1 LIKKTLKQNSRK
13 EKKVKN
19 NTKNKKKQVSKL
31 NLTSNFPNTHKTK
44 KTKITTS
51 AKSKINS
58 KGSKSI
64 YVRRSTGREEKFDT
78 DRLTKTVSR
87 AGVSFPVAKD
97 IAKSVT
103 KKITKSVQNKSTGR
117 TTKKKIP
124 THQKQQDK
132 QQKKQKQKR
141 SSLVSTK
148 QKTKIKQKKEPEKVI
163 VTASQVRELVQN
175 ELNDRNL
182 QDHSPSFSGNT
193 TTTQETSKKITLD
206 DKEPVM
212 DQVAANKNKI
222 LYDPSRGKGR
232 S

>member
-1 LIKKTLKQNSRK
+1 MIKKTSKQKNSRK

-19 NTKNKKKQVSKL
+19 NTKNKKKQVSKS
-31 NLTSNFPNTHKTK
+31 NLTSNFPNIHKTK
-44 KTKITTS
+44 KTKSTTDT
-51 AKSKINS
+51 KSKINS

-64 YVRRSTGREEKFDT
+64 YVKRSTGREEKFDT

-103 KKITKSVQNKSTGR
+103 KKITKSVQNKSTG
-117 TTKKKIP
+117 TTEKKIP
-124 THQKQQDK
+124 TDKKQQ
-132 QQKKQKQKR
+132 QQNQNQKR
-141 SSLVSTK
+141 SSSLVSTK
-148 QKTKIKQKKEPEKVI
+148 QKIKIKQKKEPEKVI

-182 QDHSPSFSGNT
+182 QDHSPTFSGDT
-193 TTTQETSKKITLD
+193 TTSQETPEKITLN

-222 LYDPSRGKGR
+222 LYDRSRGKVR
-232 S
+232 T

>member
-1 LIKKTLKQNSRK
+1 MIKETLKQNSRK

-44 KTKITTS
+44 KTKGTTS

-117 TTKKKIP
+117 TTKKKIS

>member
-1 LIKKTLKQNSRK
+1 MIKKTSKQKNSGK

-19 NTKNKKKQVSKL
+19 NTKNKKKQVSKS
-31 NLTSNFPNTHKTK
+31 NLTSNFPNSHKTK
-44 KTKITTS
+44 KTKNTTDT
-51 AKSKINS
+51 KSKINS

-64 YVRRSTGREEKFDT
+64 YVKRSTGREEKFDT

-117 TTKKKIP
+117 TTEKKIP
-124 THQKQQDK
+124 TDKKQQ
-132 QQKKQKQKR
+132 QQNQKQKR
-141 SSLVSTK
+141 SSSLVSTK
-148 QKTKIKQKKEPEKVI
+148 QKTKIKQKNEPEKVI

-182 QDHSPSFSGNT
+182 QDHSPTFSGDT
-193 TTTQETSKKITLD
+193 TTSQETPEKITLN

-212 DQVAANKNKI
+212 DHVAANKNKI
-222 LYDPSRGKGR
+222 LYDRSRGKVR

>member
-1 LIKKTLKQNSRK
+1 S
-13 EKKVKN
+13 
-19 NTKNKKKQVSKL
+19 
-31 NLTSNFPNTHKTK
+31 HKTK
-44 KTKITTS
+44 KTKGNIA
-51 AKSKINS
+51 AKSKTNS
-58 KGSKSI
+58 KASKSI

-78 DRLTKTVSR
+78 NRLTKTVSR

-97 IAKSVT
+97 VAKSVT
-103 KKITKSVQNKSTGR
+103 KKITKSVQNKSTGK

-124 THQKQQDK
+124 TQHKQQDK
-132 QQKKQKQKR
+132 QQKNQKQKR
-141 SSLVSTK
+141 PSSLVSTK
-148 QKTKIKQKKEPEKVI
+148 QKTKIQQKKEPEKVI

-182 QDHSPSFSGNT
+182 QDHSPSFSGDT
-193 TTTQETSKKITLD
+193 TTIQETSKKITLD
-206 DKEPVM
+206 DKEPVL